1 MVRISLYMDTIYY
14 VIYGL
19 LLLLSVFGLVVG
31 VSNDASNFLN
41 SSLGCRAATRNVVV
55 AIAALGVVLGASFS
69 GGMMEVARSKFFNP
83 EMFCFHDVML
93 LFLAVMVANV
103 ILLDIFNTLGLPTS
117 TTVSLVFAII
127 GSALGMAMFSG
138 SGAWADYIDVKNTLI
153 VVLAIFCSV
162 AIAFVVGTFIMWLS
176 RLIFSFH
183 YNKAYR
189 YIGPLWCGMALTAIT
204 YFAFFKGMKDSA
216 LLSKDTMACLDANL
230 GAVLGIAF
238 AIWTSFSAFMQYVVK
253 FNTLRI
259 AVLAGTLALALA
271 FAGNDLVNFIGVF
284 MAAQDSLRIAQ
295 DWVAQGNSLDTLM
308 MGELNKEA
316 SADHIYLVISGLI
329 MVVTLFVS
337 KKARKVS
344 DTELKLS
351 AANATKE
358 RFGSCQPARVLVRWT
373 LNSIRFIEKITPAKV
388 RDFVGS
394 RFVPLSPE
402 EETGANYDLVRGSVN
417 LTTAALLIC
426 VGTSLQIPLSTTY
439 VTFMVAMGSS
449 LSDRAWG
456 RDSAVYR
463 ITGVLTVVGG
473 WFLTAIAASIAS
485 LLVVM
490 ALVYGGFWGMVIMIV
505 IAGVLLIKSTFFTH
519 INKTEAPLLDLE
531 KEASVHEFGASA
543 AGKLGRMV
551 GIHKATVK
559 ALITEDRDALKR
571 LRKKARAL
579 KNELQLRRD
588 NEVLPALTTLPKELA
603 DRGQLAFRISEIS
616 LATCERLILLV
627 KASFNH
633 IDNNHSGLNEEQAND
648 LLALTGKIRQFYPG
662 LIDMLKEGDYSGI
675 DAMLQDARNLGD
687 DFAESITRH
696 LMHSAQDES
705 DMRKGLLHLTLLNE
719 TRAMV
724 SHAFALISR
733 IKELYQG

>member
-1 MVRISLYMDTIYY
+1 MDTIYY

-19 LLLLSVFGLVVG
+19 LLVLSVFGLVVG
-31 VSNDASNFLN
+31 VSNDACNFLN
-41 SSLGCRAATRNVVV
+41 SSLGCRAASRNAVV
-55 AIAALGVVLGASFS
+55 AIAALGVILGATFS
-69 GGMMEVARSKFFNP
+69 GGMMEVARNKFFDP
-83 EMFCFHDVML
+83 GMFCFHDIML

-127 GSALGMAMFSG
+127 GSAIGMAMFSG
-138 SGAWADYIDVKNTLI
+138 DGSWSDYIKVDNTLTI
-153 VVLAIFCSV
+153 VAAIFCSV
-162 AIAFVVGTFIMWLS
+162 AIAFVVGTVTMWFS
-176 RLIFSFH
+176 RLIFSFR

-189 YIGPLWCGMALTAIT
+189 YIGPLWCGIALTAIT
-204 YFAFFKGMKDSA
+204 YFAFFKGMKDSSI
-216 LLSKDTMACLDANL
+216 LSKETMGWMDAHL
-230 GAVLGIAF
+230 GMLLAATFAF
-238 AIWTSFSAFMQYVVK
+238 WCVFSAFMQYVVK

-284 MAAQDSLRIAQ
+284 MAAKDSIAIAEEH
-295 DWVAQGNSLDTLM
+295 VAQGLSLDTLRM
-308 MGELNKEA
+308 VKLDGPA
-316 SADHIYLVISGLI
+316 TADHVYLVISGLI

-337 KKARKVS
+337 KKARNVS

-358 RFGSCQPARVLVRWT
+358 RFGSCQPARVLVRYT
-373 LNSIRFIEKITPAKV
+373 LNTIRFVEKVTPKKI

-394 RFVPLSPE
+394 RFAPLSPE

-426 VGTSLQIPLSTTY
+426 VGTSMQIPLSTTY

-473 WFLTAIAASIAS
+473 WFLTAIAACLAS

-490 ALVYGGFWGMVIMIV
+490 VLYYGAFWGMVTMIV
-505 IAGVLLIKSTFFTH
+505 IAGGLLIKSTFFTQMS
-519 INKTEAPLLDLE
+519 KKEVSLLDLN
-531 KEASVHEFGASA
+531 KEASVHEYGASA

-551 GIHKATVK
+551 GVYNATVK
-559 ALITEDRDALKR
+559 ALIREDRDGLKR
-571 LRKKARAL
+571 LRKKARSI

-588 NEVLPALTTLPKELA
+588 NEVLPALSTLPGELA

-648 LLALTGKIRQFYPG
+648 LLALTAKIGRFYPN
-662 LIDMLKEGDYSGI
+662 LLDMLKAGDYEGI
-675 DAMLQDARNLGD
+675 DAMLKDAANLGD
-687 DFAESITRH
+687 DFADSITRH
-696 LMHSAQDES
+696 LMHTTQDES
-705 DMRKGLLHLTLLNE
+705 DMRRGILHLTLLNE

>member
-1 MVRISLYMDTIYY
+1 MDTIYY
-14 VIYGL
+14 VIYAL

-41 SSLGCRAATRNVVV
+41 SSLGCRAASRSAVV
-55 AIAALGVVLGASFS
+55 AIAAVGVILGASFS
-69 GGMMEVARSKFFNP
+69 GGMMEVARCKFFNP
-83 EMFCFHDVML
+83 EMFCFHDIML

-127 GSALGMAMFSG
+127 GSALGMASFSG
-138 SGAWADYIDVKNTLI
+138 GGHWNEYINVDNSLLI
-153 VVLAIFCSV
+153 VMAIFCSV
-162 AIAFVVGTFIMWLS
+162 AIAFTVGTITMWLA

-189 YIGPLWCGMALTAIT
+189 YIGPLWCGVALTAIT
-204 YFAFFKGMKDSA
+204 YFAFFKGLKDSSI
-216 LLSKDTMACLDANL
+216 LSADAKAYMNENVGML
-230 GAVLGIAF
+230 ILIAF
-238 AIWTSFSAFMQYVVK
+238 AFWCVFSAFMQYVVK

-259 AVLAGTLALALA
+259 AVLGGTLALALA

-284 MAAQDSLRIAQ
+284 MAAQDSINIAA
-295 DWVAQGNSLDTLM
+295 DWIAQGNSLDTLM
-308 MGELNKEA
+308 MGGLRENV
-316 SADHIYLVISGLI
+316 SVNIIYLVISGLI

-337 KKARKVS
+337 KKARAVS

-358 RFGSCQPARVLVRWT
+358 RFGSCQPARVLVRCT
-373 LNSIRFIEKITPAKV
+373 LNTIRFVERITPQKL

-394 RFVPLSPE
+394 RFVPLAPE

-426 VGTSLQIPLSTTY
+426 IGTSMQIPLSTTY

-473 WFLTAIAASIAS
+473 WFITAIAASFAAF
-485 LLVVM
+485 LVV
-490 ALVYGGFWGMVIMIV
+490 AVLYYGGFWGMVAMV
-505 IAGVLLIKSTFFTH
+505 ILAGASLIKNSFFSH
-519 INKTEAPLLDLE
+519 GNKAKASMLDLS
-531 KEASVHEFGASA
+531 KDASA
-543 AGKLGRMV
+543 HEYADYAAGRLGRMV
-551 GIHKATVK
+551 GIYNATVN
-559 ALITEDRDALKR
+559 ALINEDRDALKR
-571 LRKKARAL
+571 LRKKARST
-579 KNELQLRRD
+579 KNELELRRE
-588 NEVLPALTTLPKELA
+588 NEVLPALVTLPKDLA

-633 IDNNHSGLNEEQAND
+633 IDNNHSGLNEEQAHD
-648 LLALTGKIRQFYPG
+648 LLGLTAKIGRFYPN
-662 LIDMLKEGDYSGI
+662 LLDMLKDGDYEGI
-675 DAMLQDARNLGD
+675 DRMLQDAANLGD
-687 DFAESITRH
+687 DFADSITRH
-696 LMHSAQDES
+696 LMHSTQDES
-705 DMRKGLLHLTLLNE
+705 DMRNGILYLTLLNE

-724 SHAFALISR
+724 AHAFALIRR